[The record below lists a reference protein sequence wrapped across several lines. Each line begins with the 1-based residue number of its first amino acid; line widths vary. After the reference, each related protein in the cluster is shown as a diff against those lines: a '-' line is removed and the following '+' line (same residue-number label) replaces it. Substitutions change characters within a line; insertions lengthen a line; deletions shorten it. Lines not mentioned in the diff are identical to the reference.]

1 MPSRHTP
8 DRGPGEGREEHGK
21 LRNVPR
27 SAVQQRRTLPTSPFQ
42 RIATPP
48 PSTDGFQI
56 GGRVTHDRLGM
67 GRIVEVD
74 EEFVT
79 VDFGS
84 GATRRLRAGARG
96 LQLL

>member
-1 MPSRHTP
+1 
-8 DRGPGEGREEHGK
+8 
-21 LRNVPR
+21 
-27 SAVQQRRTLPTSPFQ
+27 
-42 RIATPP
+42 
-48 PSTDGFQI
+48 
-56 GGRVTHDRLGM
+56 M